1 MQHQPLIITRLQLQ
15 CVLTL
20 DDDDATLTTDHN
32 QATNTCVLTLDD
44 DDATLTTDHNQ
55 ATTCVP
61 TLEDDDAT
69 LTTGHTNNG
78 TLLRQT
84 QETTLKCSP

>member
-32 QATNTCVLTLDD
+32 QAT
-44 DDATLTTDHNQ
+44 
-55 ATTCVP
+55 TTCVP